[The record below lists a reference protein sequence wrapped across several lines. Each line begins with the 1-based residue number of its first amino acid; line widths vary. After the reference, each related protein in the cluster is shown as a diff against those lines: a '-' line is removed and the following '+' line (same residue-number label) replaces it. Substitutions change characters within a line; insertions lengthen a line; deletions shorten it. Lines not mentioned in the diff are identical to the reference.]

1 MAKIDFDNYIE
12 VDGQDEIAELSTS
25 LNYMSKN
32 LKETLEELERVN
44 LKLTEDIER
53 ERNIEKERR
62 EFIGVISHELKTP
75 ITVISG

>member
-1 MAKIDFDNYIE
+1 
-12 VDGQDEIAELSTS
+12 
-25 LNYMSKN
+25 MSKN

-75 ITVISG
+75 ITVISGQLEGMIYGIGKYRIEISI

>member
-1 MAKIDFDNYIE
+1 
-12 VDGQDEIAELSTS
+12 
-25 LNYMSKN
+25 MSKN

-75 ITVISG
+75 ITVISGQLEGLIYGIGKY